1 MVRINAA
8 MHILSRIMELFR
20 DSGFVFFMI

>member
-8 MHILSRIMELFR
+8 MQILSRIMELFR